1 MAVGTFRK
9 VSRPLETKLK
19 VRLGLSR
26 NQTSFSHKR
35 GTKMRFTRHQLRQ
48 ATAKAHKKAGRIKKS
63 TILLTF
69 ILGYLVGLG
78 TLQIIDL
85 ATAS

>member
-1 MAVGTFRK
+1 
-9 VSRPLETKLK
+9 
-19 VRLGLSR
+19 
-26 NQTSFSHKR
+26 
-35 GTKMRFTRHQLRQ
+35 MRFTRHQLRQ
-48 ATAKAHKKAGRIKKS
+48 ATAKAHKKAGHIKKS

-85 ATAS
+85 ATDTKKPRLFPTEAFDLKDDGFLTVPITN